1 MRFNRLS
8 LLPMKQLRINWVA
21 FLVFSCF
28 SCAGVFAQ
36 TGTVKGKV
44 IDPNNDPIS
53 GVSVRVQGTDI
64 LRRTDAAGAY
74 EITLPA
80 NRVYRIS
87 FTHAAHQAA
96 QLEIRIVDGVTYD
109 RPVKMISISLEDVV
123 IGEQKTTDFSDV
135 PQMQISP
142 IDAEE
147 IIKIPTAN
155 PSIEAF
161 VKTMPGV
168 SSNNEFS
175 SQYQVRGGNFDE
187 NLVYVNGIEIYR
199 PFLARS
205 GQQEGLGFAHPNL
218 TKDIK
223 FSTGGFPSQYGDKL
237 SSVLDVTYKDPKEFR
252 GTVEAGIITSN
263 VHLEGRSKNRKNPD
277 RPGAFSYLIGTRRFA
292 MSYFLNS
299 LNTKGDYRPNFLDFQ
314 GMFTYTPGINKNRP
328 YYRIIERDNGT
339 IDTLYFAN
347 EKLKFTT
354 FIALTRN
361 RYQFEP
367 SGRETTFGTI
377 QQAFRL
383 RVAFEGREVSNYT
396 TGLGALMATH
406 RPNARLKLD
415 YILTGFRT
423 EESELIDVEGGYLLG
438 EVNTSFGSEEFNE
451 AEFDRGIG
459 TQFRHARNYLT
470 ANVVSGQ
477 FKGEWTTDNSSRHKF
492 YFGLSARYQQI
503 DDALKE
509 YAALDSAGYL
519 VDENGLFGLDEFIR
533 GAARL
538 NSVLAK
544 GYLQYQVQLD
554 KYRAS
559 SLVLGSRLVYYDLT
573 GDWMVSPR
581 LQYAYDM
588 SRLPNGPDLRLRLA
602 TGLYQQPPFYRE
614 FRRLDGSLNLDIKP
628 QTSLHMIAGLDYQFR
643 GWGRTFKLFS
653 EAYYK
658 HLDNIIPYE
667 VQNVRIR
674 YYPDEIATG
683 YAYGFDARLNGQ
695 FIKGVDSWV
704 SLGLLKTRE
713 DVAGD
718 DEGYVPRPAD
728 QRITFAM
735 YFQDEM
741 PMNPTY
747 KVHVSYIYNSGM
759 RFGPP
764 GIFENRTVFGFPA
777 YHRVDLGFSKLIS
790 FKGAAQRQHKYG
802 MESIWATL
810 EIFNLLQRENTVS
823 YTWIKDLDNNVF
835 AVNNFLSA
843 RLVNARVIISFR

>member
-1 MRFNRLS
+1 
-8 LLPMKQLRINWVA
+8 MKQYRTGWIA
-21 FLVFSCF
+21 FLFAACL
-28 SCAGVFAQ
+28 AWADLAAQ
-36 TGTVKGKV
+36 TGTVKGRV

-53 GVSVRVQGTDI
+53 GVAIRVQGTDI
-64 LRRTDAAGAY
+64 VRRTGDDGAY
-74 EITLPA
+74 EISLPA

-87 FTHAAHQAA
+87 FTHAAHQAS
-96 QLEIRIVDGVTYD
+96 QLEIRIADGITYD
-109 RPVKMISISLEDVV
+109 RPIKMLSLSLQDVV
-123 IGEQKTTDFSDV
+123 IGEQKTTDFSAS

-142 IDAEE
+142 IATEE
-147 IIKIPTAN
+147 IIRIPTAN
-155 PSIEAF
+155 PSIESF
-161 VKTMPGV
+161 VKMMPGV
-168 SSNNEFS
+168 ASNNEFS

-218 TKDIK
+218 TQDIQ
-223 FSTGGFPSQYGDKL
+223 FSTGGFPAQYGDKL
-237 SSVLDVTYKDPKEFR
+237 SSVLDVTYRDPKEFR

-263 VHLEGRSKNRKNPD
+263 FHVEGRSRNRQNPAK
-277 RPGAFSYLIGTRRFA
+277 PGAFSYLIGARRFA

-299 LNTKGDYRPNFLDFQ
+299 LNTQGDYRPNFLDVQ
-314 GMFTYTPGINKNRP
+314 GMFTYTPGINKDRP
-328 YYRIIERDNGT
+328 YFRLTERPDGT
-339 IDTLYFAN
+339 TDTLYFAN

-354 FIALTRN
+354 FFALTRN
-361 RYQFEP
+361 RYLFEP

-377 QQAFRL
+377 QKAFRL
-383 RVAFEGREVSNYT
+383 RVAFEGREVSNYS
-396 TGLGALMATH
+396 TGLGAWMVTH
-406 RPNARLKLD
+406 RPHARLRLD

-423 EESELIDVEGGYLLG
+423 EESELFDVEGGYLLG

-459 TQFRHARNYLT
+459 TQFQHARNYLT
-470 ANVVSGQ
+470 ATVVSGDV
-477 FKGEWTTDNSSRHKF
+477 KGEWTTDNRARHKF
-492 YFGLSARYQQI
+492 NFGLSARYQQI

-519 VDENGLFGLDEFIR
+519 VDENGMFGLDEFIR
-533 GAARL
+533 GKAQI
-538 NSVLAK
+538 NSSLLKA
-544 GYLQYQVQLD
+544 YLQYQVQMG
-554 KYRAS
+554 KQRAS
-559 SLVLGSRLVYYDLT
+559 SLVIGSRLVYYDLT
-573 GDWMVSPR
+573 GEWMISPR
-581 LQYAYDM
+581 IQYVYDL
-588 SRLPNGPDLRLRLA
+588 SRRSGGPDMRLRLA
-602 TGLYQQPPFYRE
+602 SGVYQQPPFYRE
-614 FRRLDGSLNLDIKP
+614 FRRFDGSLRLDLQA
-628 QTSLHMIAGLDYQFR
+628 QTSLHVIGGLDYQFR
-643 GWGRTFKLFS
+643 AWGRTFKLFS

-658 HLDNIIPYE
+658 HLGNIIPYE

-674 YYPDEIATG
+674 YYPDETATG
-683 YAYGFDARLNGQ
+683 YAYGADARLNGQ

-704 SLGLLKTRE
+704 SLGLLKTQENIVGDNRE
-713 DVAGD
+713 FL
-718 DEGYVPRPAD
+718 PRPAD
-728 QRITFAM
+728 QRFTFAM

-741 PMNPTY
+741 PINPTY

-790 FKGAAQRQHKYG
+790 FKGAAEKARKYG
-802 MESIWATL
+802 MESIWATI

-843 RLVNARVIISFR
+843 RLLNARVIISFR